1 VKAIERS
8 ALTDYEMLWLE
19 LDYKEL
25 FSLFIAKRKIGL
37 LRFLFSLPTSQFAFS
52 IDLFQRALE
61 LDAIDMAALIYREFF
76 RLIREVTPYEEE
88 LILTSLVSSFAKSN
102 GMLEFKCFLVRQF
115 SERLQLRHARRL
127 LDTLDLKIKAKNKQ
141 NLFVLNLNIV
151 KSACLVVEMLE
162 VVGQKFNSLVV
173 RCQTIRQRAVAI
185 VREYLN

>member
-1 VKAIERS
+1 
-8 ALTDYEMLWLE
+8 
-19 LDYKEL
+19 
-25 FSLFIAKRKIGL
+25 
-37 LRFLFSLPTSQFAFS
+37 
-52 IDLFQRALE
+52 
-61 LDAIDMAALIYREFF
+61 MAALIYREFF